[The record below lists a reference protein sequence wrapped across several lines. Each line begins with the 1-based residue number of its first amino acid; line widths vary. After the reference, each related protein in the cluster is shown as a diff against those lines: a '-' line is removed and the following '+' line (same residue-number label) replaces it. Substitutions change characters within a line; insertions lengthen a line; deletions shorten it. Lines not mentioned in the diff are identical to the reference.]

1 MDIRTRIGFIL
12 RPVRLHHMEVDGKKL
27 LVIIKC
33 GLRGV
38 EWIRRYAVV
47 DEVDERLNPLNR
59 EFPRPKEP

>member
-33 GLRGV
+33 GLRGGRV
-38 EWIRRYAVV
+38 DQALRRCG
-47 DEVDERLNPLNR
+47 
-59 EFPRPKEP
+59 